1 MSTFVIGQ
9 AFFAYTGATI
19 QTIYVPLS
27 NCRSVI
33 AILKASLLEK
43 SQKTLEPLWLIPGL
57 KTRLNTIDVIN

>member
-1 MSTFVIGQ
+1 VIGQ

-43 SQKTLEPLWLIPGL
+43 SQKTLEPLGLIPCL
-57 KTRLNTIDVIN
+57 KT